1 MRHYLVLLFSI
12 SFFFNANAQNCG
24 FQGPKPIYFDSIF
37 TYDIN
42 VFDYIK
48 DDLSGSQKIDSI
60 TLRFISS
67 ELSKLSISLISPKG
81 DTVFL
86 VGPVNDY
93 IENDILGGV
102 YRLTFIPTSISTV
115 TFRWQNDYP
124 GIQTN
129 GVYFPFKNDLQGFT
143 GKVNGTWKLLVNTKG
158 TENEISGDLN
168 SIRDVKI
175 HFANIDGDNCCKA
188 NAGELK
194 DTIINACAG
203 NTELVTLPAPI
214 YTRTIDIPDTTVY
227 GYGYM
232 IYRNDTVFDV
242 SANRDLRNLPPGN
255 YKAKGFSF
263 IKDSISIFQAFIGKK
278 TSSEVQAILQNPLT
292 KKDIC
297 GALSTGE
304 YGFNLTPTN
313 CVKKLTWILPKGDSI
328 LFDGKFQTK
337 EGVYKQVIPKVGAC
351 DSVTELNIK
360 FIDFICPK
368 GTFQVGDSTFRK
380 EGTFLV
386 KLKAISGCD
395 SLVNVKLKFYSRDLK
410 IILPEELTC
419 VRNSVSI
426 DVRGTKSAIYKTTF
440 EWRKLDASIGA
451 PIVVDTNPLLTI
463 SEAGFYQLNI
473 MYDEDRICTDTLL
486 QVIEN
491 KAIPQITKGTI
502 LPYTC
507 KVDSVIMG
515 GTLTSEGI
523 EFSYLWSTSDGKL
536 GAKKNEKFA
545 YALSPGNYKFK
556 VSNIINGCQ
565 DSTEINIQADT
576 LRPVALGGGDKF
588 LTCAT
593 NTVTIGSVL
602 SDGGSGFIA
611 RWTIIQSNNLSFF
624 SQPTRKTQTLSSPG
638 IFKYNVENT
647 RNGCKDS
654 VTVTVAMDTLLP
666 IISLPL
672 SDTLNCV
679 TGNATLKLSV
689 SSLNRIKF
697 SWKGEQGGVIG
708 AESTLLQPTIKN
720 TGFYRFTL
728 LDTITG
734 CSRETGISITE
745 NCTPKLFANKV
756 DSINCVRAIVNYT
769 AGITNP
775 NAVTT
780 YNWSPFSGNNCLLS
794 GQGTKD
800 ISVNCPGV
808 YRLIATNTVFNSSDT
823 LLVEIIEDKLK
834 PTVVIAKPD
843 TITCNEKVIK
853 VDGSGSSSGS
863 IFKYVWLNANG
874 DTVTTLPTFNTI
886 KPELY
891 SLEITNKQNGCF
903 ATGQVNV
910 FQDEALPVI
919 KFFKTTYPCNQD
931 SFAYAPQVIP
941 VNPKFTYKWS
951 GTGIY
956 KNADSLQ
963 VWINKPGKYF
973 LEITDPSQNCIVID
987 SVQVDDQPCPPCLKL
1002 IGTPDTLTCSRRET
1016 TLQVDLCRPCLN
1028 CDIRWTGPGILPG
1041 SDFRNQRVDKPGTYT
1056 LRGLAANGLETTF
1069 EVMVIGDLVP
1079 PPIKD
1084 PENYTLNCLI
1094 STVSLSAPVLRPDT
1108 NFQYRWLPPIGVNIA
1123 VLNGYNLQAT
1133 SAGLYQVYITNKRN
1147 ACVNFAEVLVR
1158 VDRNKPRA
1166 NAGADK
1172 LLTCAQTQFNLDGS
1186 ASANERDRFTYFWE
1200 GKNGGRVL
1208 GGKSTLNPF
1217 ITESG
1222 SYYLTVTDGVNGCS
1236 AVDSM
1241 VVLKDNNLPNVPSFN
1256 DSTLLCKKR
1265 ELTYLG
1271 KLPSSTGFSGKWC
1284 ELDTLGNRTNCSSD
1298 LRKVFSVGGLYRFE
1312 VQNTLTGCVNGIS
1325 VLIKED
1331 FNSPAVDY
1339 PSRDTLRCNKPII
1352 QLKPDLFG
1360 DTLNYTFSWIANSGR
1375 SMIERTNISPR
1386 LFREDIYRV
1395 QITEKN
1401 NGCIRT
1407 DTIFI
1412 KADLNQ
1418 PSVNAGK
1425 DTLLTCLHPAIKLQ
1439 GVAKPNAT
1447 SGVIS
1452 YRWYSENSTIQS
1464 GALTASASV
1473 NKTGL
1478 FWLLVEDS
1486 GNFCQAV
1493 DIVQV
1498 GDGFNKPKVNLNLAD
1513 GLTLS
1518 CKKDAIR
1525 LDATPS
1531 VSAYNFPLR
1540 FLWKEKV
1547 GGKISSV
1554 PDMAAVSVT
1563 QTGTYEVKVTDLVTG
1578 CESFLPLEVIGDF
1591 VKPGFKLIDTVALS
1605 CRVKEVWMAPTAIF
1619 PSSALFKW
1627 IPPLDLK
1634 PIVNGNQLLA
1644 REVGLYKLE
1653 LTRPDNGCSFTD
1665 SVLVY
1670 YDNRPIGLKVEVPQT
1685 LNCSRTQT
1693 LVTVKVPSNQAYR
1706 YLWSTPNGEIFGS
1719 PNGSSTL
1726 ARKEG
1731 NYNVVV
1737 EEVSS
1742 GCTEE
1747 ASVRVIY
1754 YAPVIDSVQYSI
1766 IPPGCLGGPK
1776 GELKINKIYGGTPP
1790 FSSLLSNSSSL
1801 QRLELTT
1808 SGPQILILIDSLG
1821 CKKEFPFLVPE
1832 PIIPTVALGNDT
1844 VIVAGDSLILGVN
1857 IPIIPGAN
1865 YRWNPSLNHLNV
1877 KSPFIQVAPVNTTVY
1892 RLEVISSNGCKATD
1906 VINVRVTQD
1915 IEVFIPNVFSPNGDG
1930 VNDFFTIFASEIIT
1944 EITSLRIFSRTGNLL
1959 FDGKSLV
1966 PGDEM
1971 MGWDGKHRDQYMTSG
1986 VFIYQAVVKRRDG
1999 KLFPLQG
2006 TVTLV
2011 K

>member
-1 MRHYLVLLFSI
+1 MRQYLVLLFTI
-12 SFFFNANAQNCG
+12 SFFFSVKAQNCG
-24 FQGPKPIYFDSIF
+24 FQGPKPIYFDSTF
-37 TYDIN
+37 AYDIN
-42 VFDYIK
+42 VFDYVK
-48 DDLSGSQKIDSI
+48 DDLSGAQKIDSI
-60 TLRFISS
+60 TLRFISP

-86 VGPVNDY
+86 VGPGNDY
-93 IENDILGGV
+93 VENDILGGI
-102 YRLTFIPTSISTV
+102 YRLTFIPTSMSTD

-124 GIQTN
+124 GIQPS

-143 GKVNGTWKLLVNTKG
+143 GKVNGVWKLLVSTKG
-158 TENEISGDLN
+158 AENEISGDLN

-175 HFANIDGDNCCKA
+175 HFAFDDGDNCCKA

-203 NTELVTLPAPI
+203 NTELVTLPDPVYARL
-214 YTRTIDIPDTTVY
+214 TDIPDTTLY

-242 SANRDLRNLPPGN
+242 TSNRDLRNLPPGN

-263 IKDSISIFQAFIGKK
+263 IKDSISIFKSFIGKK
-278 TSSEVQAILQNPLT
+278 TSSEVGSILQNPLT
-292 KKDIC
+292 KKDTC
-297 GALSTGE
+297 GALSIGE
-304 YGFNLTPTN
+304 YAFNLTPTS

-328 LFDGKFQTK
+328 LFDGKFLAK
-337 EGVYKQVIPKVGAC
+337 EGVYKQVIPKIGAC

-360 FIDFICPK
+360 FIDLICPK
-368 GTFQVGDSTFRK
+368 ETFQVGDSTFRK

-395 SLVNVKLKFYSRDLK
+395 SLVNVKLKYYGRDLK

-419 VRNSVSI
+419 VRNAVSI
-426 DVRGTKSAIYKTTF
+426 DVRGTKSDIYKTTF
-440 EWRKLDASIGA
+440 EWNKLDASIGT
-451 PIVVDTNPLLTI
+451 PVVVGTNPLLTV

-473 MYDEDRICTDTLL
+473 IYNEIRTCRDTLF

-515 GTLTSEGI
+515 GTLTSEGV
-523 EFSYLWSTSDGKL
+523 EFSYLWSTLDGKL
-536 GAKKNEKFA
+536 GSKKNEKFA
-545 YALSPGNYKFK
+545 FALSPGNYKFR
-556 VSNIINGCQ
+556 VSNTINGCQ
-565 DSTEINIQADT
+565 DSTDINIQADT
-576 LRPVALGGGDKF
+576 LRPVALSGGDKF
-588 LTCAT
+588 LTCTT
-593 NTVTIGSVL
+593 NNVTIGSAL

-611 RWTIIQSNNLSFF
+611 RWTILQSNNLSFF
-624 SQPTRKTQTLSSPG
+624 SQPSRKSQTLSSPG

-666 IISLPL
+666 TIILPL

-689 SSLNRIKF
+689 SSLNRIRF
-697 SWKGEQGGVIG
+697 SWKGEQGGMIG

-720 TGFYRFTL
+720 AGFYKFSL
-728 LDTITG
+728 LDTING
-734 CSRETGISITE
+734 CSREMGISITE
-745 NCTPKLFANKV
+745 DCTPKLFSNKA
-756 DSINCVRAIVNYT
+756 DSINCVKSIINYT
-769 AGITNP
+769 AGIRNP
-775 NAVTT
+775 NVVTT
-780 YNWSPFSGNNCLLS
+780 YSWSPFPGNSCLLS
-794 GQGTKD
+794 GQGTTD
-800 ISVNCPGV
+800 ISLNCPGV

-834 PTVVIAKPD
+834 PTVVILKPD

-874 DTVTTLPTFNTI
+874 DTVTTLPFFNTI

-919 KFFKTTYPCNQD
+919 RFFKTTYPCNQD

-941 VNPKFTYKWS
+941 VNPRFTYKWS

-1041 SDFRNQRVDKPGTYT
+1041 GDFRNQRVDKPGTYT
-1056 LRGLAANGLETTF
+1056 LRGLAANGLETIL
-1069 EVMVIGDLVP
+1069 EVMVIGDVVP
-1079 PPIKD
+1079 PPTKD
-1084 PENYTLNCLI
+1084 PESYTLNCLI
-1094 STVSLSAPVLRPDT
+1094 DTVTLSAPVLRPDT
-1108 NFQYRWLPPIGVNIA
+1108 NFQYRWLPPVGQNIA
-1123 VLNGYNLQAT
+1123 VLNDYNLIAT

-1147 ACVNFAEVLVR
+1147 ACINFAEVLVR

-1166 NAGADK
+1166 NAGTDK

-1186 ASANERDRFTYFWE
+1186 ASANDRDRFTYFWE

-1222 SYYLTVTDGVNGCS
+1222 SYYLTVTDGINGCS

-1241 VVLKDNNLPNVPSFN
+1241 VVLKDNNLPVVPSFN

-1265 ELTYLG
+1265 TLTYLG
-1271 KLPSSTGFSGKWC
+1271 KLPSSTGFTGKWC

-1339 PSRDTLRCNKPII
+1339 PSGDTLKCNKPII
-1352 QLKPDLFG
+1352 QLKPTLFG
-1360 DTLNYTFSWIANSGR
+1360 DTLNYTFSWMANSGR

-1401 NGCIRT
+1401 NGCTRT

-1425 DTLLTCLHPAIKLQ
+1425 DTLLTCLHPSIKLQ
-1439 GVAKPNAT
+1439 GVAKPNST
-1447 SGVIS
+1447 SGAIS
-1452 YRWYSENSTIQS
+1452 YKWYSENSAIQS
-1464 GALTASASV
+1464 GALTANASV
-1473 NKTGL
+1473 DKTGL

-1498 GDGFNKPKVNLNLAD
+1498 GDGFSKPKVNLNLAE

-1554 PDMAAVSVT
+1554 PEMAAVSVT
-1563 QTGTYEVKVTDLVTG
+1563 QTGIYEVKVTDLVTG
-1578 CESFLPLEVIGDF
+1578 CESLLPLEVIGDF

-1605 CRVKEVWMAPTAIF
+1605 CRVKEFWMAPTAIF

-1634 PIVNGNQLLA
+1634 PVVNGNQLLA

-1653 LTRPDNGCSFTD
+1653 LTRPDNGCSYTD

-1670 YDNRPIGLKVEVPQT
+1670 YDNRPIGLNVEVPQT

-1754 YAPVIDSVQYSI
+1754 YAPVIDSVQYVV

-1790 FSSLLSNSSSL
+1790 FSSFLSNSSSL
-1801 QRLELTT
+1801 QRLELTNA
-1808 SGPQILILIDSLG
+1808 GPQILILIDSLG

-1832 PIIPTVALGNDT
+1832 PVLPTVALGNDT
-1844 VIVAGDSLILGVN
+1844 VIVAGDSLILGAN

-1944 EITSLRIFSRTGNLL
+1944 EISSLRIFNRTGNLL

-1966 PGDEM
+1966 PGDET
-1971 MGWDGKHRDQYMTSG
+1971 MGWDGKHRDQFMTSG

-2006 TVTLV
+2006 TITLLN
-2011 K
+2011 

>member
-1 MRHYLVLLFSI
+1 MRHYLVLLFII
-12 SFFFNANAQNCG
+12 SFFFNVKAQNCG

-37 TYDIN
+37 TYNIN
-42 VFDYIK
+42 VFDFII

-60 TLRFISS
+60 TLRFISP

-86 VGPVNDY
+86 VGPINDY
-93 IENDILGGV
+93 VENDILGGI
-102 YRLTFIPTSISTV
+102 YKLTFIPTSISTD

-124 GIQTN
+124 GIQPS

-143 GKVNGTWKLLVNTKG
+143 GKVNGIWKLLISTKG
-158 TENEISGDLN
+158 AENEISGDLN

-175 HFANIDGDNCCKA
+175 HFAIIDGDNCCKA

-203 NTELVTLPAPI
+203 NTELVTLPGPVYA
-214 YTRTIDIPDTTVY
+214 RTTDIPDTTLY

-242 SANRDLRNLPPGN
+242 SSNRDLRNLPPGN

-263 IKDSISIFQAFIGKK
+263 IKDSISIFKSFIGKK
-278 TSSEVQAILQNPLT
+278 TSSDVLTILQNPLT
-292 KKDIC
+292 KKDTC

-304 YGFNLTPTN
+304 YAFNLTPSN

-328 LFDGKFQTK
+328 LFDGKFLTK
-337 EGVYKQVIPKVGAC
+337 EGVYKQVIPKIGAC
-351 DSVTELNIK
+351 DSVTELNVK
-360 FIDFICPK
+360 FIDLICPK

-395 SLVNVKLKFYSRDLK
+395 SLVNVKLKYYGRDLK

-440 EWRKLDASIGA
+440 EWNKLDASIGTQ
-451 PIVVDTNPLLTI
+451 IVMGTNPLLTV

-473 MYDEDRICTDTLL
+473 IYNEERTCRDTLL
-486 QVIEN
+486 QVFEN

-502 LPYTC
+502 LPFTC
-507 KVDSVIMG
+507 KVDSITMG
-515 GTLTSEGI
+515 GTLTSEGV
-523 EFSYLWSTSDGKL
+523 EFSYLWSTLDGTL
-536 GAKKNEKFA
+536 GSKKNEKFA
-545 YALSPGNYKFK
+545 FALSPGNYKFK
-556 VSNIINGCQ
+556 VSNIINGCR
-565 DSTEINIQADT
+565 DSTDITVQADT
-576 LRPVALGGGDKF
+576 LRPLALGGGDKF

-593 NTVTIGSVL
+593 NTVTIGSAL

-611 RWTIIQSNNLSFF
+611 RWTIVQSNNLSFF

-654 VTVTVAMDTLLP
+654 VTVKVAMDTLLP
-666 IISLPL
+666 TIILPL

-679 TGNATLKLSV
+679 TGKATLKLSV
-689 SSLNRIKF
+689 SSLNRIRF
-697 SWKGEQGGVIG
+697 SWKGEQGGMIG
-708 AESTLLQPTIKN
+708 AESNLLQPTIKN

-728 LDTITG
+728 LDTING
-734 CSRETGISITE
+734 CSREMGISISE
-745 NCTPKLFANKV
+745 DCTPKLFSNKA
-756 DSINCVRAIVNYT
+756 DSINCVRDIVNYS
-769 AGITNP
+769 AGIKNP

-780 YNWSPFSGNNCLLS
+780 YNWNPFPGNNCLLS
-794 GQGTKD
+794 GQGTTD

-834 PTVVIAKPD
+834 PNVVILKPD

-874 DTVTTLPTFNTI
+874 DIVTTLPTFNTI

-891 SLEITNKQNGCF
+891 TLEITNKQNGCF

-941 VNPKFTYKWS
+941 VNPRFTYKWS

-963 VWINKPGKYF
+963 VWISKPGKYF

-1041 SDFRNQRVDKPGTYT
+1041 GDFRNQRVDRPGTYT
-1056 LRGLAANGLETTF
+1056 LRGLAANGLETIL

-1084 PENYTLNCLI
+1084 PESYTLNCLI
-1094 STVSLSAPVLRPDT
+1094 DTVALLAPVLRPDT
-1108 NFQYRWLPPIGVNIA
+1108 NFQYKWLPPIGENIA
-1123 VLNGYNLQAT
+1123 VLNDYKLLAT
-1133 SAGLYQVYITNKRN
+1133 SAGLYQVFITNKRN
-1147 ACVNFAEVLVR
+1147 ACINFAEVLVR

-1186 ASANERDRFTYFWE
+1186 ASANDRDRFSYFWE

-1241 VVLKDNNLPNVPSFN
+1241 VVLKDNNLPVVPSFN

-1271 KLPSSTGFSGKWC
+1271 KLPSSTGFTGKWC
-1284 ELDTLGNRTNCSSD
+1284 SLDTLGNRTNCSSD
-1298 LRKVFSVGGLYRFE
+1298 LRKVFSSGGLYRFE
-1312 VQNTLTGCVNGIS
+1312 VQNTLTGCINGIS

-1352 QLKPDLFG
+1352 QLKPNLFG
-1360 DTLNYTFSWIANSGR
+1360 DTLNYTFNWMANSGR

-1386 LFREDIYRV
+1386 LFREDTYRV
-1395 QITEKN
+1395 QITEKY
-1401 NGCIRT
+1401 NGCTRT

-1412 KADLNQ
+1412 KADLSQ

-1425 DTLLTCLHPAIKLQ
+1425 DTLLTCLNPAIKLQ
-1439 GVAKPNAT
+1439 GVAKPNST

-1452 YRWYSENSTIQS
+1452 YKWYSENSVIQS
-1464 GALTASASV
+1464 GALTANASV

-1493 DIVQV
+1493 DIVHV

-1540 FLWKEKV
+1540 FIWKEKI
-1547 GGKISSV
+1547 GGKISSA

-1563 QTGTYEVKVTDLVTG
+1563 QTGTYEVKVTDIVTG

-1605 CRVKEVWMAPTAIF
+1605 CRVKEFWMAPTAIF

-1634 PIVNGNQLLA
+1634 PVVNGNQLLA

-1653 LTRPDNGCSFTD
+1653 LTRPDNGCSYTD

-1706 YLWSTPNGEIFGS
+1706 YLWSTPNGEIYGS

-1754 YAPVIDSVQYSI
+1754 YAPVIDSIQYDV
-1766 IPPGCLGGPK
+1766 IPPGCIGGPK
-1776 GELKINKIYGGTPP
+1776 GELKINKIYGGTAP
-1790 FSSLLSNSSSL
+1790 FSSYLSNSSSL

-1808 SGPQILILIDSLG
+1808 AGPQILILIDSLG

-1832 PIIPTVALGNDT
+1832 PVLPTVALGNDT
-1844 VIVAGDSLILGVN
+1844 VIVAGDSLILGAN

-1865 YRWNPSLNHLNV
+1865 YRWIPSLNHLNV

-1930 VNDFFTIFASEIIT
+1930 VNDFFTIFASGIIT
-1944 EITSLRIFSRTGNLL
+1944 EISSLRIYNRTGNLL

-1971 MGWDGKHRDQYMTSG
+1971 MGWDGKHRDQFMTSG

-2006 TVTLV
+2006 TITLV
-2011 K
+2011 N

>member
-1 MRHYLVLLFSI
+1 MRHYLVLLFTI
-12 SFFFNANAQNCG
+12 SFFLNVKAQNCG

-37 TYDIN
+37 SYDIN

-48 DDLSGSQKIDSI
+48 DDLSGGQKIDSI
-60 TLRFISS
+60 TLRFISP

-93 IENDILGGV
+93 VENDILGGI
-102 YRLTFIPTSISTV
+102 YRLTFIPTSASTD

-124 GIQTN
+124 GIQPT

-143 GKVNGTWKLLVNTKG
+143 GKINGVWKLLVNTKG
-158 TENEISGDLN
+158 AENEISGDLN

-175 HFANIDGDNCCKA
+175 HFAIIDGDNCCKA

-203 NTELVTLPAPI
+203 NTELVTLPGPI
-214 YTRTIDIPDTTVY
+214 YANVTDIPDTTLY

-232 IYRNDTVFDV
+232 IYRNDTVFDI
-242 SANRDLRNLPPGN
+242 SANRDLRNLPSGS

-263 IKDSISIFQAFIGKK
+263 IKDSISIFQSFIGKK
-278 TSSEVQAILQNPLT
+278 TSSEVLAILQNPAT
-292 KKDIC
+292 KKDTC

-304 YGFNLTPTN
+304 YVFNLTPFN
-313 CVKKLTWILPKGDSI
+313 CVKKVTWILPKGDSI
-328 LFDGKFQTK
+328 LFDGKFFKQ
-337 EGVYKQVIPKVGAC
+337 EGVYKQVIPKIGAC

-368 GTFQVGDSTFRK
+368 GTFQVGDSTFRT

-395 SLVNVKLKFYSRDLK
+395 SLVNVKLKYYGRDLK
-410 IILPEELTC
+410 IVLPEDLTC

-426 DVRGTKSAIYKTTF
+426 DVRGTKSDTYKTTF
-440 EWRKLDASIGA
+440 EWRKLDPSIGT
-451 PIVVDTNPLLTI
+451 PIVVGTNPLLTV
-463 SEAGFYQLNI
+463 SAAGFYQLNI
-473 MYDEDRICTDTLL
+473 MYDEEKSCTDTLL

-491 KAIPQITKGTI
+491 KAVPQITKGTL

-515 GTLTSEGI
+515 GTLTSEGV
-523 EFSYLWSTSDGKL
+523 EFSYFWSTLDGKL

-556 VSNIINGCQ
+556 VSNIINGCR
-565 DSTEINIQADT
+565 DSTDITIQADT
-576 LRPVALGGGDKF
+576 LRPVALGGGNKF
-588 LTCAT
+588 LTCAI
-593 NTVTIGSVL
+593 NTVTIGSAL
-602 SDGGSGFIA
+602 SDGGSGFIT
-611 RWTIIQSNNLSFF
+611 RWTIIQSNNISFF

-638 IFKYNVENT
+638 IFKYNVENS

-666 IISLPL
+666 TIILPP

-679 TGNATLKLSV
+679 TGNATLKPSV
-689 SSLNRIKF
+689 SSLNRIRF

-720 TGFYRFTL
+720 AGFYRLTL
-728 LDTITG
+728 LDTINS
-734 CSRETGISITE
+734 CSREMGISITE
-745 NCTPKLFANKV
+745 NCTPKLFANKA
-756 DSINCVRAIVNYT
+756 DSINCLRAIVNYT

-780 YNWSPFSGNNCLLS
+780 YNWNSFPGNNCLLN
-794 GQGTKD
+794 GQGTTD
-800 ISVNCPGV
+800 ISVNCPGL

-843 TITCNEKVIK
+843 TITCNQKVIK

-874 DTVTTLPTFNTI
+874 DTVTNLPYFNTI

-910 FQDEALPVI
+910 FQDEALPVVR
-919 KFFKTTYPCNQD
+919 FFKTTYPCNQD

-941 VNPKFTYKWS
+941 INPRFTYKWS

-1016 TLQVDLCRPCLN
+1016 TLQVELCRPCLN

-1041 SDFRNQRVDKPGTYT
+1041 NDFRNQRVDRPGTYA
-1056 LRGLAANGLETTF
+1056 LRGLAANGLETLL
-1069 EVMVIGDLVP
+1069 EVIVIGDLVP
-1079 PPIKD
+1079 PPVKD
-1084 PENYTLNCLI
+1084 PESYTLNCLI
-1094 STVSLSAPVLRPDT
+1094 DTVSLLAPVLRPDT
-1108 NFQYRWLPPIGVNIA
+1108 NFQYKWLPPIGENIA
-1123 VLNGYNLQAT
+1123 VLDDYELLAT

-1147 ACVNFAEVLVR
+1147 ACINFAEVLVR

-1166 NAGADK
+1166 NAGTDK

-1186 ASANERDRFTYFWE
+1186 ASANDRDRFTYFWE

-1208 GGKSTLNPF
+1208 GGRSTLNPF

-1236 AVDSM
+1236 SVDSM
-1241 VVLKDNNLPNVPSFN
+1241 VVLKDNNLPIVPSFN

-1298 LRKVFSVGGLYRFE
+1298 LRKVFSAGGLYRFE

-1339 PSRDTLRCNKPII
+1339 PSSDTLRCNKPII
-1352 QLKPDLFG
+1352 QLKPNLFG
-1360 DTLNYTFSWIANSGR
+1360 DTLNYTFSWMANSGR
-1375 SMIERTNISPR
+1375 SMIERTNVSPR

-1401 NGCIRT
+1401 NGCTRT
-1407 DTIFI
+1407 DIIFI

-1439 GVAKPNAT
+1439 GVAKPNST

-1452 YRWYSENSTIQS
+1452 YKWYSENSVIQS
-1464 GALTASASV
+1464 GALTANASV

-1498 GDGFNKPKVNLNLAD
+1498 DDGFNKPKVNLNLAD

-1518 CKKDAIR
+1518 CKKDVIR

-1554 PDMAAVSVT
+1554 PDMAAVSVNK
-1563 QTGTYEVKVTDLVTG
+1563 TGTYEVKVTDLVTG
-1578 CESFLPLEVIGDF
+1578 CESLLPLEVIGDF
-1591 VKPGFKLIDTVALS
+1591 VKPGFKLIDTVSLS

-1693 LVTVKVPSNQAYR
+1693 LVTVKVPSSQAYR

-1754 YAPVIDSVQYSI
+1754 YAPVIDSVQYDV

-1790 FSSLLSNSSSL
+1790 FSSFLSNSSSL
-1801 QRLELTT
+1801 QRLELTAA
-1808 SGPQILILIDSLG
+1808 GPQILILIDSLG
-1821 CKKEFPFLVPE
+1821 CKKEIPFLVPE
-1832 PIIPTVALGNDT
+1832 PILPTVALGNDT
-1844 VIVAGDSLILGVN
+1844 VIVAGDSLILGAN

-1865 YRWNPSLNHLNV
+1865 YRWNPSLNHLNT

-1892 RLEVISSNGCKATD
+1892 RLEVTASNGCKATD

-1944 EITSLRIFSRTGNLL
+1944 EIASLRIYSRTGNLL